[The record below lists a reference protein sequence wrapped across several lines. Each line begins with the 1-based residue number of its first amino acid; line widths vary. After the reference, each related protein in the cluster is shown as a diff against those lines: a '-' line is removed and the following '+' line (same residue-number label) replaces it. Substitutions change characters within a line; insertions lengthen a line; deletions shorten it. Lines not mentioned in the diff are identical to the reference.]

1 MELTH
6 HLVPQLK
13 QLRLSGI
20 LDTLDVRTQQAIQE
34 KLSYGEFLCRLIQDE
49 IERRAQT
56 QLQRRLRKA
65 AFKSDKTLES
75 FDFDFNPTINRQQ
88 VLDLATCTGIEKHLN
103 LLICGPAGV
112 GKSHVV
118 QGLGHAACRK
128 GYDVLFL
135 STHKML
141 AHLKAGRADDSFERR
156 LQTYLRP
163 DLLILDD
170 FGLKPMHPPGP
181 EDLFEVITERYE
193 TRSTAITSNRPPN
206 EWPDLFGDPLMASA
220 ALDRLAHNAHV
231 LVITGPSY
239 RAKDRH
245 LFPLSATGTEDTR

>member
-6 HLVPQLK
+6 HLIPQLK

-49 IERRAQT
+49 VERRAQT
-56 QLQRRLRKA
+56 QLQRRLQKA
-65 AFKSDKTLES
+65 AFRSDTTLES

-88 VLDLATCTGIEKHLN
+88 VLDLATCTWIEKHLN
-103 LLICGPAGV
+103 LLLCGPSGV
-112 GKSHVV
+112 GKSHLG

-193 TRSTAITSNRPPN
+193 NGSTAVTSNRPPN

-245 LFPLSATGTEDTR
+245 LFHLSQTKTEDTP